1 MGEKVKNNNTP
12 FNSPLEIGI
21 RCLTLLNSS
30 FPEGLDINRLVD
42 FDYLLVHSGDVG
54 GPKSLH
60 PPIPLRTGE
69 IIIKRKLIQRAL
81 LLMINKNLVLRK
93 ATSNGI
99 EYFLAENGRPFIM
112 SLTSEYVNKLK
123 DRAAW
128 VLEEYGSASDQT
140 MRTLISKFF
149 DQWTT
154 NFQSIE
160 GYH

>member
-1 MGEKVKNNNTP
+1 M
-12 FNSPLEIGI
+12 
-21 RCLTLLNSS
+21 
-30 FPEGLDINRLVD
+30 D

-123 DRAAW
+123 NRAAW
-128 VLEEYGSASDQT
+128 VIEEYGSASDQT

-160 GYH
+160 GYHK